1 MENGTTTAQV
11 DTKTTSE
18 TAQDYFGYEPIEVK
32 KEDTPEEVIDY
43 QAEVNRLLKET
54 KVSEDGKFEYPAD
67 IPAWAKVAIANEK
80 KFRDT
85 QSTFTKTAQEKKL
98 LEAELQALKGKLA
111 EVTALTQEQQAELE
125 TLKTSD
131 PEAYFEKRNQY
142 EAEASKRFDE
152 EIKEVK
158 TKTAAELELERREKY
173 LASFNEGRSKPITQE
188 VIENEVPAKFYKQL
202 ETGEATFEEFLGNVA
217 SFLDTPKTIGKKEDV
232 ANVTNLSELAG
243 GTEPSKENR
252 YDNLAEE
259 YANIVF

>member
-1 MENGTTTAQV
+1 MNTGTTAEQV
-11 DTKTTSE
+11 DTKTTPE
-18 TAQDYFGYEPIEVK
+18 TAQDYFGYEPIELK
-32 KEDTPEEVIDY
+32 KEEAPAEVVDY

-54 KVSEDGKFEYPAD
+54 KVTEDGKFEYPAD

-98 LEAELQALKGKLA
+98 LEAELQALKSKLA

-125 TLKTSD
+125 TLKHSD

-152 EIKEVK
+152 ELNEVK
-158 TKTAAELELERREKY
+158 TKTAEELEIERREAY
-173 LASFNEGRSKPITQE
+173 LASFNEGRERPITQDL
-188 VIENEVPAKFYKQL
+188 IENEVPAKFYRQL
-202 ETGEATFEEFLGNVA
+202 EAGEVTFEEFLDNVA
-217 SFLDTPKTIGKKEDV
+217 SYVDAPKVIGKKEEV
-232 ANVTNLSELAG
+232 ANVTDLSKVAG
-243 GTEPSKENR
+243 GTEPSEANK

-259 YANIVF
+259 YANLVF